1 MSKITTNKAW
11 ELLIE
16 KYDILNKIDKDGF
29 FYITSEQI
37 REFKEARLMAKWDSS
52 ESLPKI
58 LKDNRINIL
67 PTSRGTYVLSDFKL
81 YHKIPELMTN
91 VQDMPKV
98 ELMEYETI
106 DINNI
111 TSEANAINVLLLS
124 NILDDFLGETDN
136 ASTFNGRMGSE
147 EFSFKVDRYSRE
159 PLSINVK
166 NAQCEIDAG
175 LENHNSVIIIEAKNV
190 IHPDFH
196 IRQLYYPYRRWE
208 NVVNKPIRLIFTIYS
223 NQIYR
228 LFEYQFEDLKDY
240 SSISLIREKNYSL
253 QDTDITTKDLEDVYK
268 KSKIIYS
275 DNMAQD
281 SHIPFIQADSFE
293 RVISLME
300 VLADENK
307 TEEEIANIMQFAE
320 RQSGYYFNAGR
331 YLGIF
336 EKIDEIDELGDKKI
350 YIQLTKKG
358 KEIYSLPY
366 KKRQLRLVELML
378 EHRIFNQ
385 LFGISFNSGKIPD
398 KNYVEKLMLEL
409 NVCGKSYT
417 RRSQTVISWLE
428 WIYKLIKI

>member
-1 MSKITTNKAW
+1 
-11 ELLIE
+11 
-16 KYDILNKIDKDGF
+16 
-29 FYITSEQI
+29 
-37 REFKEARLMAKWDSS
+37 
-52 ESLPKI
+52 
-58 LKDNRINIL
+58 
-67 PTSRGTYVLSDFKL
+67 
-81 YHKIPELMTN
+81 
-91 VQDMPKV
+91 
-98 ELMEYETI
+98 
-106 DINNI
+106 
-111 TSEANAINVLLLS
+111 
-124 NILDDFLGETDN
+124 
-136 ASTFNGRMGSE
+136 
-147 EFSFKVDRYSRE
+147 
-159 PLSINVK
+159 
-166 NAQCEIDAG
+166 
-175 LENHNSVIIIEAKNV
+175 
-190 IHPDFH
+190 
-196 IRQLYYPYRRWE
+196 
-208 NVVNKPIRLIFTIYS
+208 
-223 NQIYR
+223 
-228 LFEYQFEDLKDY
+228 
-240 SSISLIREKNYSL
+240 
-253 QDTDITTKDLEDVYK
+253 
-268 KSKIIYS
+268 
-275 DNMAQD
+275 
-281 SHIPFIQADSFE
+281 
-293 RVISLME
+293 ME